1 MQHVSGARHVRVS
14 LCAAGDFAVEH
25 AKPGDNI
32 EHTSVGLVADDR
44 YRNAARVWA
53 LVDGYLQGAPLDKTM
68 LPVS

>member
-1 MQHVSGARHVRVS
+1 MRVS

-32 EHTSVGLVADDR
+32 EHTSVGLVADDH
-44 YRNAARVWA
+44 YRNAARVWALVWA